1 MNQIHFIESSAKT
14 GYNASYS
21 FELLTEKIIQK
32 VEAGLID
39 TSDENG
45 GVKLGEYTPMT
56 TAIQKNGRCC

>member
-1 MNQIHFIESSAKT
+1 MNQIHFIESSAKS

-21 FELLTEKIIQK
+21 FQLLTEKIIQK

-45 GVKLGEYTPMT
+45 GVRLGEYTPVV
-56 TAIQKNGRCC
+56 AKIESKGKCC